1 MLNVGRWRSGASSRG
16 RNDTPLYTHPD
27 ERVAALEAEIAKIK
41 TENAQLKQMLFR
53 AYDYVGVPDDK
64 HAIWGPI
71 RAVLIARTSK

>member
-1 MLNVGRWRSGASSRG
+1 MLVDGDPGPAAE
-16 RNDTPLYTHPD
+16 DETITPLYTHPD